1 MHTNAMVGQSGMG
14 NLGEVALRHM
24 TSGTIVNRSALL
36 FRKPTACIGMTR
48 KAFGP
53 KEGGTRGGGNRDVR
67 VMTRNARQP
76 SIAGFITATQ
86 FHRGAVGQ

>member
-1 MHTNAMVGQSGMG
+1 MHTNAMVGQRSMG
-14 NLGEVALRHM
+14 NVGDVALRHM
-24 TSGTIVNRSALL
+24 TSGAVIRCPPL
-36 FRKPTACIGMTR
+36 FLRKAAACIAMTR

-53 KEGGTRGGGNRDVR
+53 KEGGARDSGNRDVR